1 MAMDLKIE
9 MIETCSCNMMC
20 PCWYGVRELMVMDQ
34 GWHGTVMALR
44 FLEGSTEG
52 VDLGGRTAILGFDF
66 PGPTLFDGE
75 GTARIYIEEGVSPEQ
90 IGAIEAVL
98 QARNGGPMAILAS
111 LIARWLPTV
120 TAGMEVRE
128 DGDDVAIDMVD
139 YGSVRSG
146 LLKNEAGEQVTMHN
160 AAMGLTL
167 GARRVELAPSASH
180 WKDPEMPRE
189 FETRSGGRSELHWV
203 A

>member
-34 GWHGTVMALR
+34 GWCGTVMALR
-44 FLEGSTEG
+44 FLEGSAEG

-66 PGPTLFDGE
+66 PGPTLFDGN
-75 GTARIYIEEGVSPEQ
+75 GTARIYIEDGVSSEQ
-90 IGAIEAVL
+90 VAAIESLL
-98 QARNGGPMAILAS
+98 QAHSGGPMAILAS
-111 LIARWLPTV
+111 LISKWLPTV
-120 TAGMEVRE
+120 TATMEARE
-128 DGDDVAIDMVD
+128 DGDDVVIDIAD

-146 LLKNEAGEQVTMHN
+146 LLKNEAGEQVTMNN

-167 GARRVELAPSASH
+167 GARRIDLAPSASR
-180 WKDPEMPRE
+180 WSDPEMPRE

>member
-34 GWHGTVMALR
+34 GWCGTVMALR
-44 FLEGSTEG
+44 FLEGSAEG

-66 PGPTLFDGE
+66 PGPTLFDGN
-75 GTARIYIEEGVSPEQ
+75 GTARIYIEDGVSPEQ
-90 IGAIEAVL
+90 VEAIEAVL

-120 TAGMEVRE
+120 TAGMVSLNHSLNCRS
-128 DGDDVAIDMVD
+128 GRGCFTSKVIDT
-139 YGSVRSG
+139 GSVVD
-146 LLKNEAGEQVTMHN
+146 LDHPTIQWLAGS
-160 AAMGLTL
+160 L
-167 GARRVELAPSASH
+167 
-180 WKDPEMPRE
+180 
-189 FETRSGGRSELHWV
+189 
-203 A
+203 